1 MVLAAGLAAAGEWPA
16 PERRADVIAWTIVG
30 QPAAWVAALPVIGRL
45 AESGWRWTWVVVPL
59 AAAAA
64 LIALPK
70 GRADASPQASR
81 KSSGRVWEVPGVRA
95 WAFGELMAYAGWGGT
110 LMYSGALLAESY
122 GLSANTV
129 ALLLAAGAVTYFP
142 GAFSARG
149 QIDGDLRTL
158 LGVLAALLAVG
169 TAVFGLVRPAPAVSA
184 ALFAVLVLVAGA
196 RGVAG
201 GAFGLTAAPEHKL
214 AIGSIRS
221 GVGQL
226 GYLVGAAAGG
236 LALTVGGWAAVGMV
250 LALFFSAAAAP
261 HLAPRLRARAA
272 VPVPLAV
279 RPRCRAEPVSA
290 LHVPGRQ
297 HDDLRLVR
305 RGAELLADREPRD
318 PDDLAAGLDDRDLLA
333 LLARD
338 LVVHEDVLQ
347 RLRAV
352 EPGRAHAVAVAPGAD
367 RQRTLEGLR
376 RQQRVPA
383 RG

>member
-1 MVLAAGLAAAGEWPA
+1 VIGAGAAMVLAAGLAAAGEWPA

-279 RPRCRAEPVSA
+279 PAAMPC
-290 LHVPGRQ
+290 
-297 HDDLRLVR
+297 
-305 RGAELLADREPRD
+305 GA
-318 PDDLAAGLDDRDLLA
+318 
-333 LLARD
+333 
-338 LVVHEDVLQ
+338 
-347 RLRAV
+347 
-352 EPGRAHAVAVAPGAD
+352 
-367 RQRTLEGLR
+367 
-376 RQQRVPA
+376 
-383 RG
+383 